1 MNTASVA
8 GNRVFKLWYN
18 FFSES
23 DRCPMRSFV
32 KYLRRLNPECVYI
45 FQRPRK
51 VPNGNIHYDNMPLGQ
66 NKLGNL
72 MVVISELTNIS
83 SRYTSHSLR
92 ATTVHILDNAM
103 VPTRH
108 IMSVTG
114 HRAESSLKTYTGK
127 TTDKMKKM
135 MSHTLTAKTMTEDI
149 PLNEITNIP
158 PLVQSVNT
166 MPVIPVT
173 EDSDI
178 MMNDGWDSVLARM
191 PMPALP
197 TFHNCTNVTINF
209 NFQITK

>member
-1 MNTASVA
+1 MRIWSILLI
-8 GNRVFKLWYN
+8 K
-18 FFSES
+18 S
-23 DRCPMRSFV
+23 DLKWCIH
-32 KYLRRLNPECVYI
+32 LRRSLFLYFNYLVSVKAGGPVCPRGRAHVAKFYGRLRLNHSVLRASK
-45 FQRPRK
+45 FSVLK
-51 VPNGNIHYDNMPLGQ
+51 FN
-66 NKLGNL
+66 
-72 MVVISELTNIS
+72 
-83 SRYTSHSLR
+83 SLR

-108 IMSVTG
+108 IISVTG

-135 MSHTLTAKTMTEDI
+135 MSHTLTAKTMIEDI

-158 PLVQSVNT
+158 PLVQSVST